1 MSSQLPAAVASGS
14 QQMDPATQA
23 LCFFYRNPPRGS
35 GVKPQPYKK
44 IPQLIK
50 QPRMEI
56 GRIKMA
62 VKHLGKKKKKR
73 GRKVGWRKT
82 TPKEDK
88 EILAVF
94 KRIRQPLGILVE
106 ASDVWKALSPRL
118 RDKITIRTVSNR
130 LRAKGY
136 KMEEKL
142 AGDDKGENGERRVCC
157 FALAMHTRR
166 QRSGPSACKFRPAY
180 AKLQETIPRFP

>member
-1 MSSQLPAAVASGS
+1 
-14 QQMDPATQA
+14 
-23 LCFFYRNPPRGS
+23 
-35 GVKPQPYKK
+35 
-44 IPQLIK
+44 
-50 QPRMEI
+50 MEI

-62 VKHLGKKKKKR
+62 VKRFGKKKKKR

-82 TPKEDK
+82 TAKEDQ

-136 KMEEKL
+136 KMEES
-142 AGDDKGENGERRVCC
+142 R
-157 FALAMHTRR
+157 
-166 QRSGPSACKFRPAY
+166 
-180 AKLQETIPRFP
+180 

>member
-62 VKHLGKKKKKR
+62 VKHFGKKKKKR

-106 ASDVWKALSPRL
+106 ASDVWSQGVGGLDLVTFSSEQHLARDLGLTPFVAAKVLKL
-118 RDKITIRTVSNR
+118 RNQ
-130 LRAKGY
+130 Y
-136 KMEEKL
+136 L
-142 AGDDKGENGERRVCC
+142 AVGV
-157 FALAMHTRR
+157 
-166 QRSGPSACKFRPAY
+166 
-180 AKLQETIPRFP
+180 

>member
-1 MSSQLPAAVASGS
+1 
-14 QQMDPATQA
+14 
-23 LCFFYRNPPRGS
+23 
-35 GVKPQPYKK
+35 
-44 IPQLIK
+44 
-50 QPRMEI
+50 
-56 GRIKMA
+56 MA
-62 VKHLGKKKKKR
+62 VKRFGKKKKKR

-82 TPKEDK
+82 TPKEDQ

-142 AGDDKGENGERRVCC
+142 AGDDKGEDLKASINTTTKLFRN
-157 FALAMHTRR
+157 FSHAKSSPLP
-166 QRSGPSACKFRPAY
+166 PSAIAARHY
-180 AKLQETIPRFP
+180 

>member
-1 MSSQLPAAVASGS
+1 MPSQLPAAVASGS

-62 VKHLGKKKKKR
+62 VKRFGKKKKKR

-118 RDKITIRTVSNR
+118 RDKFTTRTVSKR

-142 AGDDKGENGERRVCC
+142 AGDDKGEKWRKTRITCSPQTIGSQ
-157 FALAMHTRR
+157 TRR
-166 QRSGPSACKFRPAY
+166 TFWSFV
-180 AKLQETIPRFP
+180 